1 MEFTRLPGRNLGPPP
16 LRHWSL
22 RGYVARAC
30 LVNPLAAVFVCLV
43 LWGGG
48 AAPAAAAEAFKI
60 FMLGDSVTAGY
71 GVEAGKSLPAQ
82 LQAALRARGHRVRVI
97 NGGVSG
103 DTTAG
108 GAARI
113 GWALKAKPDA
123 VIVGLGGNDALR
135 GIDPGATRANL
146 DAILTRLGRAGVPA
160 LLAGWKSPRNLGPEY
175 VIDFEAV
182 FPALARKHGVL
193 FYPFILRGV
202 ALKPSLNQGDGI
214 HPNARGV
221 AAMVGGMLPL
231 VERLIARIGRA
242 SGAAGRPGTAST
254 GAARGGRP

>member
-1 MEFTRLPGRNLGPPP
+1 M
-16 LRHWSL
+16 
-22 RGYVARAC
+22 ARVC
-30 LVNPLAAVFVCLV
+30 LVNPLAAVFACLV
-43 LWGGG
+43 LWCGG
-48 AAPAAAAEAFKI
+48 APAAAAAETFKI

-71 GVEAGKSLPAQ
+71 GVEAGKSLPDQ
-82 LQAALRARGHRVRVI
+82 LQAALRVRGYGVRVI

-108 GAARI
+108 GAARL

-123 VIVGLGGNDALR
+123 VLLALGGNDALR

-146 DAILTRLGRAGVPA
+146 DAILTRLAQAGVPV

-175 VIDFEAV
+175 VRDFEAV

-193 FYPFILRGV
+193 FYPFILHGV
-202 ALKPSLNQGDGI
+202 AWKPALNQGDGI

-221 AAMVGGMLPL
+221 AAMVDGMLPL
-231 VERLIARIGRA
+231 VERLIARIGKE
-242 SGAAGRPGTAST
+242 SGKPGPSSFT
-254 GAARGGRP
+254 GGPGGGRR